1 MKKILGFLF
10 AIVILGCGGYF
21 VYVNYI
27 KSKVPKLN
35 LEEEVSN
42 ASKYYVYG
50 NHFNIEGNIDI
61 KDKYYVGYFKNE
73 KLIAVLDL
81 IDGYPK
87 KDIVFIGFLMID
99 ISIQK
104 NGVGS
109 AIVNELI
116 DYLTT
121 LKYKEVRLGWING
134 NLQAEHFW
142 IKNGFCSIKEGR
154 VVLANRLLNKFFTD

>member
-1 MKKILGFLF
+1 MSYYFLRNIMLENYKRMILIKYMIFVVKITY
-10 AIVILGCGGYF
+10 IINITP
-21 VYVNYI
+21 YVTR
-27 KSKVPKLN
+27 KS
-35 LEEEVSN
+35 
-42 ASKYYVYG
+42 
-50 NHFNIEGNIDI
+50 IESDMMALPNNIDF

-104 NGVGS
+104 SGIGS

>member
-1 MKKILGFLF
+1 M
-10 AIVILGCGGYF
+10 
-21 VYVNYI
+21 
-27 KSKVPKLN
+27 
-35 LEEEVSN
+35 
-42 ASKYYVYG
+42 
-50 NHFNIEGNIDI
+50 
-61 KDKYYVGYFKNE
+61 
-73 KLIAVLDL
+73 
-81 IDGYPK
+81 
-87 KDIVFIGFLMID
+87 MD

-142 IKNGFCSIKEGR
+142 IKNGF
-154 VVLANRLLNKFFTD
+154 VL

>member
-1 MKKILGFLF
+1 MDIQKGYCIHWILNDR
-10 AIVILGCGGYF
+10 YQ
-21 VYVNYI
+21 YT
-27 KSKVPKLN
+27 
-35 LEEEVSN
+35 
-42 ASKYYVYG
+42 
-50 NHFNIEGNIDI
+50 
-61 KDKYYVGYFKNE
+61 
-73 KLIAVLDL
+73 
-81 IDGYPK
+81 
-87 KDIVFIGFLMID
+87 
-99 ISIQK
+99 K

>member
-1 MKKILGFLF
+1 MNISDLSSEYEVRKLTEDDVDIVYQLSLGNPMYFEYCLPAVTKESIIQDMNALPPRTTKKQ
-10 AIVILGCGGYF
+10 
-21 VYVNYI
+21 
-27 KSKVPKLN
+27 
-35 LEEEVSN
+35 
-42 ASKYYVYG
+42 
-50 NHFNIEGNIDI
+50 
-61 KDKYYVGYFKNE
+61 KYYVGYFKDE

-87 KDIVFIGFLMID
+87 KDVVFIGFFMID
-99 ISIQK
+99 VSVQK

-142 IKNGFCSIKEGR
+142 IKNGFCPIKEDR
-154 VVLANRLLNKFFTD
+154 VVLAKRRIK

>member
-1 MKKILGFLF
+1 MTR
-10 AIVILGCGGYF
+10 
-21 VYVNYI
+21 
-27 KSKVPKLN
+27 KS
-35 LEEEVSN
+35 
-42 ASKYYVYG
+42 
-50 NHFNIEGNIDI
+50 IESDMVALPDNVDF

-87 KDIVFIGFLMID
+87 KDIVFIGFFIMV

-104 NGVGS
+104 NWVGS

-121 LKYKEVRLGWING
+121 LKYKEVRLG
-134 NLQAEHFW
+134 
-142 IKNGFCSIKEGR
+142 
-154 VVLANRLLNKFFTD
+154 

>member
-1 MKKILGFLF
+1 
-10 AIVILGCGGYF
+10 
-21 VYVNYI
+21 
-27 KSKVPKLN
+27 
-35 LEEEVSN
+35 
-42 ASKYYVYG
+42 
-50 NHFNIEGNIDI
+50 
-61 KDKYYVGYFKNE
+61 
-73 KLIAVLDL
+73 
-81 IDGYPK
+81 
-87 KDIVFIGFLMID
+87 MID

-142 IKNGFCSIKEGR
+142 IRRVFLFYKRRSCSTCESTIK
-154 VVLANRLLNKFFTD
+154 

>member
-1 MKKILGFLF
+1 MDELLF
-10 AIVILGCGGYF
+10 
-21 VYVNYI
+21 
-27 KSKVPKLN
+27 SK
-35 LEEEVSN
+35 
-42 ASKYYVYG
+42 KYYVRKLQKNDIDQIYDLCSK
-50 NHFNIEGNIDI
+50 NYLYYQYRPPYVTRKSIESDMVALPDNVDF

-87 KDIVFIGFLMID
+87 KDIVFIGFFMMV

-134 NLQAEHFW
+134 NLQADTF
-142 IKNGFCSIKEGR
+142 GLRMVF
-154 VVLANRLLNKFFTD
+154 VL

>member
-61 KDKYYVGYFKNE
+61 KDKNYDSLCLTLYNGE
-73 KLIAVLDL
+73 D
-81 IDGYPK
+81 
-87 KDIVFIGFLMID
+87 KDIEITSDTDGGKINYY
-99 ISIQK
+99 IS
-104 NGVGS
+104 N
-109 AIVNELI
+109 
-116 DYLTT
+116 
-121 LKYKEVRLGWING
+121 
-134 NLQAEHFW
+134 
-142 IKNGFCSIKEGR
+142 
-154 VVLANRLLNKFFTD
+154 FF

>member
-1 MKKILGFLF
+1 MTR
-10 AIVILGCGGYF
+10 
-21 VYVNYI
+21 
-27 KSKVPKLN
+27 KS
-35 LEEEVSN
+35 
-42 ASKYYVYG
+42 
-50 NHFNIEGNIDI
+50 IESDMMTLPSNIDI

-87 KDIVFIGFLMID
+87 KDIVFIGFFMMD
-99 ISIQK
+99 INVQK
-104 NGVGS
+104 NGIGS

-116 DYLTT
+116 EYLAT

-142 IKNGFCSIKEGR
+142 IKNGFCPIKEDR
-154 VVLANRLLNKFFTD
+154 VVLANRTIK

>member
-1 MKKILGFLF
+1 MDELLF
-10 AIVILGCGGYF
+10 
-21 VYVNYI
+21 
-27 KSKVPKLN
+27 SK
-35 LEEEVSN
+35 
-42 ASKYYVYG
+42 KYYVRKLQKNDIDQIYDLCSK
-50 NHFNIEGNIDI
+50 NYLYYQYRPPYVTRKSIESDMVALPDNVDF

-87 KDIVFIGFLMID
+87 KDILFIGFFMMD

-104 NGVGS
+104 NWVGS

-121 LKYKEVRLGWING
+121 LKHKEVRLGWING
-134 NLQAEHFW
+134 NLQA
-142 IKNGFCSIKEGR
+142 
-154 VVLANRLLNKFFTD
+154 

>member
-1 MKKILGFLF
+1 MTR
-10 AIVILGCGGYF
+10 
-21 VYVNYI
+21 
-27 KSKVPKLN
+27 KS
-35 LEEEVSN
+35 
-42 ASKYYVYG
+42 
-50 NHFNIEGNIDI
+50 IESDMVALPDNVDF

-87 KDIVFIGFLMID
+87 KDIVFIGFFMMD
-99 ISIQK
+99 INVQK
-104 NGVGS
+104 NEIGS

-116 DYLTT
+116 KYLTT

-142 IKNGFCSIKEGR
+142 LKNGFCSIKEGR
-154 VVLANRLLNKFFTD
+154 VVLANQLLNKFFTD

>member
-1 MKKILGFLF
+1 MDELLF
-10 AIVILGCGGYF
+10 
-21 VYVNYI
+21 
-27 KSKVPKLN
+27 SK
-35 LEEEVSN
+35 
-42 ASKYYVYG
+42 KYYVRKLQKNDIDQIYDLCSK
-50 NHFNIEGNIDI
+50 NYLYYQYCPPYVTRKSIESDMMTLPDNIDI

-87 KDIVFIGFLMID
+87 KDIVFIGFLMIN
-99 ISIQK
+99 ISVQK

-134 NLQAEHFW
+134 NLQADTF
-142 IKNGFCSIKEGR
+142 GLRMVF
-154 VVLANRLLNKFFTD
+154 VL

>member
-1 MKKILGFLF
+1 MDELF
-10 AIVILGCGGYF
+10 F
-21 VYVNYI
+21 
-27 KSKVPKLN
+27 SK
-35 LEEEVSN
+35 
-42 ASKYYVYG
+42 KYYVRKLQKNDIDQIYDLCSK
-50 NHFNIEGNIDI
+50 NHLYYQYRPPYVTRKSIESDMMTLPGNIDI

-87 KDIVFIGFLMID
+87 KDIVFIGFFMMD
-99 ISIQK
+99 INVQK
-104 NGVGS
+104 NGIGS

-116 DYLTT
+116 EYLAT

-142 IKNGFCSIKEGR
+142 IKNGFCPVKEDR
-154 VVLANRLLNKFFTD
+154 VVLANRTIK

>member
-1 MKKILGFLF
+1 MDELLF
-10 AIVILGCGGYF
+10 
-21 VYVNYI
+21 
-27 KSKVPKLN
+27 SK
-35 LEEEVSN
+35 
-42 ASKYYVYG
+42 KYYVRKLQKNDIDQIYDLCSK
-50 NHFNIEGNIDI
+50 NYLYYQYRPPYVTRKSIESDMVALPDNVDF

-87 KDIVFIGFLMID
+87 KDIVFIGFFMMV

-116 DYLTT
+116 KYLTT
-121 LKYKEVRLGWING
+121 LEYKEVRLGWING
-134 NLQAEHFW
+134 NPQAEHF
-142 IKNGFCSIKEGR
+142 GLRMAF
-154 VVLANRLLNKFFTD
+154 VL

>member
-1 MKKILGFLF
+1 MTR
-10 AIVILGCGGYF
+10 
-21 VYVNYI
+21 
-27 KSKVPKLN
+27 KS
-35 LEEEVSN
+35 
-42 ASKYYVYG
+42 
-50 NHFNIEGNIDI
+50 IESDMVALPDNVDF

-87 KDIVFIGFLMID
+87 KDILFIGFFMMD

-104 NGVGS
+104 NWVGS

-116 DYLTT
+116 GYLTT
-121 LKYKEVRLGWING
+121 LKDKEVRLGWING

-142 IKNGFCSIKEGR
+142 IKNGFCPIKEGR

>member
-1 MKKILGFLF
+1 MTR
-10 AIVILGCGGYF
+10 
-21 VYVNYI
+21 
-27 KSKVPKLN
+27 KS
-35 LEEEVSN
+35 
-42 ASKYYVYG
+42 
-50 NHFNIEGNIDI
+50 IESDMMTLPDNIDI

-99 ISIQK
+99 ISVQK

-142 IKNGFCSIKEGR
+142 LKNGFCFIKECR
-154 VVLANRLLNKFFTD
+154 VVLANQLLNKFFTD